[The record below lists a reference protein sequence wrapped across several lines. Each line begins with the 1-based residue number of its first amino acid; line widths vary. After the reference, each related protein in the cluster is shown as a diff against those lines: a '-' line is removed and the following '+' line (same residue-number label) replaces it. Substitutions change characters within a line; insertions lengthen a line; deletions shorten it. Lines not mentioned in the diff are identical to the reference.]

1 MTNHA
6 PLRHRRLLVA
16 ALCAV
21 LAVGGAIATL
31 RAPPAAAAKPLF
43 TILHIMS
50 YHSPWEWTDEQ
61 LRGFRD
67 ALAGVDV
74 EYKVLQLDMKRK
86 SSPEWKESVARDARQ
101 LIDAWK
107 PDLLFTSDD
116 LAQEMV
122 AKHYVNTKT
131 PIVFSAVNADPAV
144 YGFRGSANVAG
155 VLEHEHFVQSVE
167 LLKTLVP
174 SMKKVAVILDRDPTW
189 TGVVRRMKEEAKQ
202 LAGIEFVSWDVIST
216 FEEYKQKILGY
227 EGKVDAIAS
236 LGIFMFKDA
245 RGQNVPYPEVIEWT
259 VKHSTIPDFSFWES
273 RIGPGTLAAVTVSGY
288 AQGLAAGKIARGIL
302 VDGKSPA
309 SFPMEATVKGEPMIS
324 LARARKLG
332 IAVNTSTLL
341 TARVVNKFD
350 WDTSEAVKR

>member
-144 YGFRGSANVAG
+144 SGFRGA
-155 VLEHEHFVQSVE
+155 
-167 LLKTLVP
+167 
-174 SMKKVAVILDRDPTW
+174 RTW
-189 TGVVRRMKEEAKQ
+189 
-202 LAGIEFVSWDVIST
+202 
-216 FEEYKQKILGY
+216 
-227 EGKVDAIAS
+227 
-236 LGIFMFKDA
+236 
-245 RGQNVPYPEVIEWT
+245 
-259 VKHSTIPDFSFWES
+259 
-273 RIGPGTLAAVTVSGY
+273 
-288 AQGLAAGKIARGIL
+288 
-302 VDGKSPA
+302 PA
-309 SFPMEATVKGEPMIS
+309 CWS
-324 LARARKLG
+324 
-332 IAVNTSTLL
+332 TSTSCN
-341 TARVVNKFD
+341 R
-350 WDTSEAVKR
+350 SSS